1 MSVKDIILKVCDF
14 TENKELYKALTE
26 EGELTPELKE
36 LKEQFLKCFNLVNNE
51 IVSEY
56 MPSVKQES
64 IFTSDGKVDFSSL
77 QDRLVNIVSIKSLNG
92 LPLKFEVFDNF
103 LITKKGN
110 IVIKYN
116 AMPKELNFEDEF
128 TSTIPE
134 RVYAYGVVKE
144 FYFIQALYEDA
155 KIWDERFKNSI
166 ETFLRKK
173 GNTFLPR
180 RRWI

>member
-1 MSVKDIILKVCDF
+1 M
-14 TENKELYKALTE
+14 
-26 EGELTPELKE
+26 
-36 LKEQFLKCFNLVNNE
+36 
-51 IVSEY
+51 
-56 MPSVKQES
+56 
-64 IFTSDGKVDFSSL
+64 
-77 QDRLVNIVSIKSLNG
+77 
-92 LPLKFEVFDNF
+92 
-103 LITKKGN
+103 
-110 IVIKYN
+110 IKYN